1 MLTFRHAALFVACL
15 TAAGSALAQAP
26 AMTRVPGE
34 IVAATPTTLTVK
46 HMSGETVEIMA
57 PANTPVLAMKPLTRA
72 DIKTGTFVGIG
83 AKKEADGKQTAM
95 QVVVFPESARGT
107 GEGHREWNRGA
118 DSTMTNA
125 NVDAVVDS
133 KNGNDVK
140 LSYKGGS
147 QTITVPADAKVITW
161 VPGTRA
167 DVMAGKKV
175 VVNATM
181 MDGKPTASRI
191 MVEKD
196 GALPPM

>member
-1 MLTFRHAALFVACL
+1 MLHFRQAAVFVACL
-15 TAAGSALAQAP
+15 STAGAAFAQAP

-34 IVAATPTTLTVK
+34 IMAVTPTTLTVK
-46 HMSGETVEIMA
+46 HTSGEMVEIQA
-57 PANTPVLAMKPLTRA
+57 PADTPVLAMKPMTRA
-72 DIKTGTFVGIG
+72 DVKAGAFVGIG
-83 AKKEADGKQTAM
+83 AMKDAAGKQTAT

-107 GEGHREWNRGA
+107 GEGHREWSRGA

-133 KNGNDVK
+133 KSGNDVK

-147 QTITVPADAKVITW
+147 QTITVPADAKVISW
-161 VPGTRA
+161 VPGNRA
-167 DVMAGKKV
+167 DVMVGKKV

-181 MDGKPTASRI
+181 KDGKPMASRI

-196 GALPPM
+196 GAVPPM